1 MAGEFDAKRVAVDDR
16 QRVADAFKQ
25 NPWPDRQA
33 LEHMFDDVAKD
44 PAKFNAVVAEMKK
57 MNDSSH
63 DGLVVSDQKSINGNV
78 EFVKFA
84 YHVNPKET
92 RFDSVG
98 PQAATDRARD
108 EYVKYQ
114 AKEESLQWKHSF
126 SPANKNMDQLAD
138 EVRAQVRLSMQDPHV
153 NSIGYSK
160 SLRDSFQKLDPVTFA
175 MLTERLLSTNS
186 AFSAQPQVQ
195 AYGGSNGFA
204 PYLVFRPG
212 NLDFD
217 KPLQNNAMYFAKIEA
232 NK

>member
-1 MAGEFDAKRVAVDDR
+1 MAGEFDAKSVAAHDR
-16 QRVADAFKQ
+16 QHVADVFKQ
-25 NPWPDRQA
+25 NPWPDHKA

-44 PAKFNAVVAEMKK
+44 PAKFNAVVAEMKR
-57 MNDSSH
+57 MNGSSH
-63 DGLVVSDQKSINGNV
+63 DGLVVSDQKSVNGNV

-84 YHVNPKET
+84 YHVNSQET
-92 RFDSVG
+92 RFDTVG

-108 EYVKYQ
+108 EYVSFQ

-126 SPANKNMDQLAD
+126 SPSNKNMDQLAD

-153 NSIGYSK
+153 DSIGYSK
-160 SLRDSFQKLDPVTFA
+160 SLKDSFQKLDPVTFA
-175 MLTERLLSTNS
+175 MLSERLLSTNS
-186 AFSAQPQVQ
+186 AFSPQPQVQ

-212 NLDFD
+212 NLDFS